1 MQKEDLHG
9 YVPAIASP
17 FNDKGEIMEDAF
29 VELFEFLIGRGATT
43 ICIAGDNGESWALS
57 AAERGRLVRL
67 AKDTAKD
74 RVNVMM
80 GISAPTIDASLA
92 YVNAAE
98 ENGAD
103 VLLSMP
109 QTYVL
114 KASEA
119 ELYARFDKVSAATDK
134 PLVLYNSPRRMGF
147 SLTVDQ
153 TETLL
158 DSHNVIGIKESQ
170 RDFFHHTH
178 LLQRLGDKMSVMTG
192 PCHYILPNFAL
203 GAKGFIA
210 TGPEFTDLKPSEMA
224 AVGAGAPDETWRHA
238 HYQLT
243 ALYELLMGTATWPAS
258 FKAAL
263 NLIGLPAGVPRDPVL
278 PATEAD
284 NDKIKRVFDQLGI
297 SYSSCA

>member
-9 YVPAIASP
+9 YVPAIATP
-17 FNDKGEIMEDAF
+17 FNAKGEIMEDAF
-29 VELFEFLIGRGATT
+29 VELFEFLIGRGATS
-43 ICIAGDNGESWALS
+43 ICVAGDNGESWALS

-74 RVNVMM
+74 RVKVIL

-92 YVNAAE
+92 YVKAAE

-103 VLLSMP
+103 ALLSMP

-114 KASEA
+114 KATEA
-119 ELYARFDKVSAATDK
+119 ELMARFDKVSAATNK

-153 TETLL
+153 TEMLMNN
-158 DSHNVIGIKESQ
+158 HNVIGIKESQ
-170 RDFFHHTH
+170 RDFFYHTH

-224 AVGAGAPDETWRHA
+224 AVGTSAPDETWRKA

-243 ALYELLMGTATWPAS
+243 VIYELLMGTATWPAA

-263 NLIGLPAGVPRDPVL
+263 NLIGQPAGVPRDPVL
-278 PATEAD
+278 PVTEAD
-284 NDKIKRVFDQLGI
+284 LDKIKRVFDQLGI
-297 SYSSCA
+297 SYSR

>member
-9 YVPAIASP
+9 YVPAIATP
-17 FNDKGEIMEDAF
+17 FSETGAIIEDAF
-29 VELFEFLIGRGATT
+29 VELLKFLIGRGATT

-67 AKDTAKD
+67 AKDTAGNH
-74 RVNVMM
+74 VNVMM
-80 GISAPTIDASLA
+80 GISAPTIDAALA
-92 YVNAAE
+92 YVKVAE
-98 ENGAD
+98 DNGAD

-119 ELYARFDKVSAATDK
+119 ELMARFDKISAATDK

-147 SLTVDQ
+147 SLTLDQ

-158 DSHNVIGIKESQ
+158 DNHNVIGIKESQ
-170 RDFFHHTH
+170 RDFFYHTH
-178 LLQRLGDKMSVMTG
+178 LLERLSGRMSVMTG

-210 TGPEFTDLKPSEMA
+210 TGPEFTDLLPSAMA
-224 AVGAGAPDETWRHA
+224 QVGAGAPDNTYRKA

-243 ALYELLMGTATWPAS
+243 VLYELLMGTATWPAA

-263 NLIGLPAGVPRDPVL
+263 NLIGLPAGVPREPVL

-284 NDKIKRVFDQLGI
+284 IDKIKRTFDRLEIG
-297 SYSSCA
+297 YP

>member
-1 MQKEDLHG
+1 MQKQDLHG
-9 YVPAIASP
+9 YVPAIVTP

-29 VELFEFLIGRGATT
+29 VDLFEFLVKRGATT

-67 AKDTAKD
+67 ARDTAKG
-74 RVNVMM
+74 RVKVMM

-92 YVNAAE
+92 YVKAAE
-98 ENGAD
+98 DNGAD

-119 ELYARFDKVSAATDK
+119 ELMARFDKVSAATDK

-158 DSHNVIGIKESQ
+158 NNHNVIGIKESQ
-170 RDFFHHTH
+170 RDFFYHTH
-178 LLQRLGDKMSVMTG
+178 LLQRLGDKLSVMTG

-224 AVGAGAPDETWRHA
+224 AVGAGAPDDIWRHA

-243 ALYELLMGTATWPAS
+243 VLYELLMGTATWPAS

-278 PATEAD
+278 PATGAD
-284 NDKIKRVFDQLGI
+284 IDKIKRTFDQLGI
-297 SYSSCA
+297 SYE

>member
-1 MQKEDLHG
+1 MQKNDLYG
-9 YVPAIASP
+9 YVPAIATP
-17 FNDKGEIMEDAF
+17 FSDKGDIMEDAF

-43 ICIAGDNGESWALS
+43 ICIAGDNGESWALN

-67 AKDTAKD
+67 AKDTAKN
-74 RVNVMM
+74 RVKVMM

-92 YVNAAE
+92 YVKAAE

-119 ELYARFDKVSAATDK
+119 ELMGRFEKVSAATDK

-158 DSHNVIGIKESQ
+158 NKHNVIGIKESQ
-170 RDFFHHTH
+170 RDFLYHTH
-178 LLQRLGDKMSVMTG
+178 LLQRLGDRMSVMTG
-192 PCHYILPNFAL
+192 PCHYIMPAFAL

-210 TGPEFTDLKPSEMA
+210 TGPEFTDLKPSDMA
-224 AVGAGAPDETWRHA
+224 AVGAAAPDETYRKA

-243 ALYELLMGTATWPAS
+243 VLYELLMGTATWPAS

-263 NLIGLPAGVPRDPVL
+263 NLIGLPAGIPRDPVL

-284 NDKIKRVFDQLGI
+284 IDKIKRTFDQLGI
-297 SYSSCA
+297 SYA

>member
-1 MQKEDLHG
+1 MQKEDLYG
-9 YVPAIASP
+9 YVPAIATP
-17 FNDKGEIMEDAF
+17 FNERGEIMEDAF
-29 VELFEFLIGRGATT
+29 ADLFEFLISRGATT

-67 AKDTAKD
+67 AKDQAKG
-74 RVNVMM
+74 RVKVMM

-92 YVNAAE
+92 YIKAAE

-119 ELYARFDKVSAATDK
+119 ELMGRFDKVSAATDK

-158 DSHNVIGIKESQ
+158 NNHNVIGIKESQ
-170 RDFFHHTH
+170 RDFFYHTH
-178 LLQRLGDKMSVMTG
+178 LLQRLGDKLSVMTG
-192 PCHYILPNFAL
+192 PCHYIMPAFAL

-210 TGPEFTDLKPSEMA
+210 TGPEFTDLMPSDMA
-224 AVGAGAPDETWRHA
+224 AVGAGAPDETYRHA

-243 ALYELLMGTATWPAS
+243 VLYELLMGTATWPAS

-263 NLIGLPAGVPRDPVL
+263 NLIGQPAGVPRDPVL
-278 PATEAD
+278 PATDAD
-284 NDKIKRVFDQLGI
+284 IDKIKRAFDSLGI
-297 SYSSCA
+297 SYQ

>member
-9 YVPAIASP
+9 YVPAIATP
-17 FNDKGEIMEDAF
+17 CNEAGEIMEDAF
-29 VELFEFLIGRGATT
+29 VELFEFLINRGATT

-67 AKDTAKD
+67 AKDTAKG
-74 RVNVMM
+74 RVHVMM

-92 YVNAAE
+92 YVKAAE
-98 ENGAD
+98 DNGAD

-119 ELYARFDKVSAATDK
+119 ELMARFDKVSAATEL

-147 SLTVDQ
+147 SLTIDQ

-158 DSHNVIGIKESQ
+158 DNHNVIGIKESQ
-170 RDFFHHTH
+170 RDFFYHTH
-178 LLQRLGDKMSVMTG
+178 LLHRLGDKMSVMTG

-210 TGPEFTDLKPSEMA
+210 TGPEFTDLMPSEMA

-243 ALYELLMGTATWPAS
+243 VLYELLMGTATWPAS

-278 PATEAD
+278 SATQAD
-284 NDKIKRVFDQLGI
+284 IDKIKRAFDQLGI
-297 SYSSCA
+297 SYI

>member
-1 MQKEDLHG
+1 MKKEDLYG
-9 YVPAIASP
+9 YVPAIVTP
-17 FNDKGEIMEDAF
+17 FSDTGEIIEDAF
-29 VELFEFLIGRGATT
+29 VELFEFLINRGATT

-67 AKDTAKD
+67 AKDTAKG
-74 RVNVMM
+74 RVHVMM
-80 GISAPTIDASLA
+80 GISAPTIAASLA
-92 YVNAAE
+92 YVRAAE

-103 VLLSMP
+103 ALLSMP

-114 KASEA
+114 KASQA
-119 ELYARFDKVSAATDK
+119 ELMARFDKVSAATAK

-147 SLTVDQ
+147 SLSVDQ
-153 TETLL
+153 TETLMNN
-158 DSHNVIGIKESQ
+158 HNVIGIKESQ
-170 RDFFHHTH
+170 RDFFYHTH

-210 TGPEFTDLKPSEMA
+210 TGPEFTDLKPSDMA
-224 AVGAGAPDETWRHA
+224 AVGIGAPDATWRHA

-243 ALYELLMGTATWPAS
+243 VLYEMLMGTATWPAS

-263 NLIGLPAGVPRDPVL
+263 NLIGLPAGVPRDPVM
-278 PATEAD
+278 PVTAD
-284 NDKIKRVFDQLGI
+284 DIDKIKRTFDQLGI
-297 SYSSCA
+297 SYS

>member
-1 MQKEDLHG
+1 MNKDDLHG
-9 YVPAIASP
+9 YVPAIATP
-17 FNDKGEIMEDAF
+17 FNENGEIMEDAF
-29 VELFEFLIGRGATT
+29 VELFEFLLSRGATCV
-43 ICIAGDNGESWALS
+43 CIAGDNGESWALS
-57 AAERGRLVRL
+57 AKERGRLVRL
-67 AKDTAKD
+67 AKDTAKG
-74 RVNVMM
+74 RVPIMM

-92 YVNAAE
+92 YVRAAE

-119 ELYARFDKVSAATDK
+119 ELMGRFEKLSAATDK

-147 SLTVDQ
+147 SLTIDQ
-153 TETLL
+153 TEKLL
-158 DSHNVIGIKESQ
+158 NHHNIIGIKESQ
-170 RDFFHHTH
+170 RDFFYHTH
-178 LLQRLGDKMSVMTG
+178 LLHRLGEKLSVMTG
-192 PCHYILPNFAL
+192 PCHYILPSFGL

-210 TGPEFTDLKPSEMA
+210 TGPEFTDLMPSEMA
-224 AVGAGAPDETWRHA
+224 AVGAGVSNDTYRHT

-243 ALYELLMGTATWPAS
+243 VLYEMLMSTGTWPAS

-278 PATEAD
+278 PATKAD
-284 NDKIKRVFDQLGI
+284 IDKIKATFDQLGI
-297 SYSSCA
+297 SYQ